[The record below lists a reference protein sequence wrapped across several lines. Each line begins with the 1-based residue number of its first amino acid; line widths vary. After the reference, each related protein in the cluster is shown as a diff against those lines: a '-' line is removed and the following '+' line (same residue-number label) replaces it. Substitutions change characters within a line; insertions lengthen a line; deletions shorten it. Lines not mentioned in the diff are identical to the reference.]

1 MSELEIYI
9 NALPMSFGWLQFLA
23 PIAGIAGK
31 LFSGASKGRSEGRA
45 AEIGVTQDQDA
56 AALDRARLSEQ
67 QAARTQRDR
76 YEEAGIDLDRRE
88 YTDKS
93 RSQGYTDRMR
103 GGLLQGLQDFQVQ
116 APEGVQVGQISGGLR
131 PSAILNKEALGRD
144 MERGAIQRGLEG
156 PNFSPVERMAT
167 PTVPGLSELPKAGK
181 LDSFLNIAS
190 LISNLVSGV
199 GEVGQTLEDNA
210 MRGVGQAASTAANP
224 AAGNAAAGQTGR
236 IFRRAGGR

>member
-1 MSELEIYI
+1 MNELELYLNTIPVMG
-9 NALPMSFGWLQFLA
+9 AWLQFLPA
-23 PIAGIAGK
+23 IAGIAGK

-67 QAARTQRDR
+67 QAARTQGDR

-103 GGLLQGLQDFQVQ
+103 GGLLEGLQDFQVTP
-116 APEGVQVGQISGGLR
+116 PEGVQMGQISGGLR
-131 PSAILNKEALGRD
+131 PSAMIGREALGRE
-144 MERGAIQRGLEG
+144 MSRSAIQRGLEG
-156 PNFSPVERMAT
+156 PNFSPIERVNS
-167 PTVPGLSELPKAGK
+167 PQIPGLSELPKAGK

-190 LISNLVSGV
+190 LISNLVGGV
-199 GEVGQTLEDNA
+199 GEAADVV
-210 MRGVGQAASTAANP
+210 RGGGGGSGTPPIVP
-224 AAGNAAAGQTGR
+224 NAADPAQIR
-236 IFRRAGGR
+236 RSFRGARF

>member
-1 MSELEIYI
+1 MNELELYLNTIPVMG
-9 NALPMSFGWLQFLA
+9 AWLQFLPA
-23 PIAGIAGK
+23 IAGIAGK
-31 LFSGASKGRSEGRA
+31 LFSGTSKGRAEGRA

-131 PSAILNKEALGRD
+131 PSAMLNREALGRD

-190 LISNLVSGV
+190 LISNLVGGV
-199 GEVGQTLEDNA
+199 GEAANVVRSGQTA
-210 MRGVGQAASTAANP
+210 TATDPTA
-224 AAGNAAAGQTGR
+224 NAADPAQIR
-236 IFRRAGGR
+236 RSFRGARFQ